1 MAVQRRK
8 NWISGAIKRPG
19 AFRRKAA
26 AAGESTAEYA
36 KDVLKPGSEASTRTK
51 RQANLAQTLGKM
63 RKA

>member
-1 MAVQRRK
+1 MAKRRK
-8 NWISGAIKRPG
+8 HWIAGAIKRPG

>member
-1 MAVQRRK
+1 MAQRRK
-8 NWISGAIKRPG
+8 HWISGAIKRPG

>member
-1 MAVQRRK
+1 MMQRRK
-8 NWISGAIKRPG
+8 NDWISGAIKRPG

-36 KDVLKPGSEASTRTK
+36 RNVLKAGSQASTRTK